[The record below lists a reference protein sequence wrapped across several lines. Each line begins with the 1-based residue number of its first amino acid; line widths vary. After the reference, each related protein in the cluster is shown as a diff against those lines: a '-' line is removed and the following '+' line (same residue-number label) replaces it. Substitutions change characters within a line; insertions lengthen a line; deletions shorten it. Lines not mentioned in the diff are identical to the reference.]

1 MLSRILIVLAL
12 GAGILFSAAT
22 VRPSIATE
30 KDKVL
35 LDILVNGIQQ
45 NHYADIAIDDKFSER
60 VYDLYLKNLD
70 FGKRFFTQGDVEAF
84 ALYRRKLD
92 DQMKAG
98 SYEFFELT
106 ISVYQ
111 KRQKQIEGWYKE
123 ILAQPFNFEKIEDLE
138 TDVDKRSFPKDENEL
153 KEIWRKQL
161 KFQVLTRLADKLDE
175 QEKADKGDEI
185 KKKTVADFEKDAR
198 ERVLKTHNDWY
209 HRINRQTLDDYRN
222 LFLNSIAMSFDPHT
236 SFLPP
241 EDKEN
246 FDISMS
252 GKLEGIGATLQEE
265 GSYIKVTNIVPG
277 SPSWKQGDLK
287 VGDII
292 LKVAQGK
299 EEPVDIVDMAVGDA
313 VKLIR
318 GAKGTEVRLT
328 VKKVDGAIKVVPIIR
343 DVVILEE
350 TYAKSAV
357 LQKNGEKHKVGYI
370 SLPKFYADFNK
381 TGGANSGDDVRK
393 EVLKLKK
400 QGIDGLVIDLRNNGG
415 GSLQDVVDMAGL
427 FLPSG
432 PIVQVKSRFG
442 QPYLL
447 EDRDPN
453 LVYDGPLVIL
463 VNEFSASASEI
474 LAAAMQDYKRAII
487 IGSSH
492 TFGKGTVQRFIDLDE
507 NVGPELSSIKPLGV
521 IKLTTQKFYR
531 INGQTTQLKGVIPDI
546 ILPSL
551 YSSMDI
557 GEKDEDYPLAW
568 DVIAPVPYQMWNN
581 NVSNFD
587 KVSKNSTARI
597 SSDKMFGLI
606 LENAERLGINRNNSV
621 YSLHLGLY
629 RDRQKKQQEDSKKYD
644 TANETVQPITVSI
657 PDADKSSINSD
668 ESKKERNSA
677 WHKDIQ
683 KDIYLLESLCVVKDI
698 IELPKNPVS
707 QKK

>member
-1 MLSRILIVLAL
+1 MFSRIFLVLAL
-12 GAGILFSAAT
+12 AAGILFTAASL
-22 VRPSIATE
+22 RPSVTTQ

-35 LDILVNGIQQ
+35 LDMIVNGIQA
-45 NHYADIAIDDKFSER
+45 NHFADIAIDDKFSER
-60 VYDLYLKNLD
+60 VYDLHLKNLD
-70 FGKRFFTQGDVEAF
+70 FGKRFFTQGDVDAF

-98 SYEFFELT
+98 SYDFFDLT

-123 ILAQPFNFEKIEDLE
+123 ILAQPFNFEQIEDLE
-138 TDVDKRSFPKDENEL
+138 TDVDKRSYPKDEKEL
-153 KEIWRKQL
+153 KELWRKQL

-175 QEKADKGDEI
+175 QEKAEKGDDI
-185 KKKTVADFEKDAR
+185 KKKSQAVLEKEVR

-209 HRINRQTLDDYRN
+209 HRLNRQDLDDYRN
-222 LFLNSIAMSFDPHT
+222 IFLNSIAMAFDPHT

-265 GSYIKVTNIVPG
+265 GSYIKVTAIVPG

-318 GAKGTEVRLT
+318 GNKGTEVRLT

-343 DVVILEE
+343 DVVILED
-350 TYAKSAV
+350 TYAKSAL

-370 SLPKFYADFNK
+370 SLPKFYADFSK
-381 TGGANSGDDVRK
+381 SGGANSGDDVRK

-427 FLPSG
+427 FIESG
-432 PIVQVKSRFG
+432 PVVQVKSRAG
-442 QPYLL
+442 QPYIL

-487 IGSSH
+487 IGSTA

-507 NVGPELSSIKPLGV
+507 NVGPELNSLKPLGV
-521 IKLTTQKFYR
+521 LKLTTQKFYR
-531 INGQTTQLKGVIPDI
+531 INGQTTQLKGVIPDVV
-546 ILPSL
+546 LPSL

-557 GEKDEDYPLAW
+557 GEKDEDYPLPW
-568 DVIAPVPYQMWNN
+568 DVIQPVPYQVWNN
-581 NVSNFD
+581 SMSNFE
-587 KVSKNSTARI
+587 KVSYNSSNRVR
-597 SSDKMFGLI
+597 SDKMFGLVM
-606 LENAERLGINRNNSV
+606 ENAERLGIAREQSV

-629 RDRQKKQQEDSKKYD
+629 RDRQKQEQESGKKYE

-657 PDADKSSINSD
+657 PDADKAGINAD
-668 ESKKERNSA
+668 ESKKERSAA

>member
-1 MLSRILIVLAL
+1 
-12 GAGILFSAAT
+12 
-22 VRPSIATE
+22 
-30 KDKVL
+30 
-35 LDILVNGIQQ
+35 
-45 NHYADIAIDDKFSER
+45 
-60 VYDLYLKNLD
+60 LYLKNLD

-84 ALYRRKLD
+84 AMYKTKLD

-98 SYEFFELT
+98 GYEFFELT
-106 ISVYQ
+106 TSVYL
-111 KRQKQIEGWYKE
+111 KRQKQIEGWYQE
-123 ILAQPFNFEKIEDLE
+123 ILAKPFDFEKIEDLE
-138 TDVDKRSFPKDENEL
+138 TDVDKREFAKNEAEL
-153 KEIWRKQL
+153 KELWRKQL

-175 QEKADKGDEI
+175 QEKAEKGDEI

-209 HRINRQTLDDYRN
+209 HRLNRQDLDDYRN
-222 LFLNSIAMSFDPHT
+222 MFLNSVAMAFDPHT

-241 EDKEN
+241 EDKAN

-265 GSYIKVTNIVPG
+265 GSYIKVTAIVPG

-299 EEPVDIVDMAVGDA
+299 EEAVDIVDMAVGDA

-318 GAKGTEVRLT
+318 GNKGTEVRLT
-328 VKKVDGAIKVVPIIR
+328 VKKVDGAVRIIPIIR

-357 LQKNGEKHKVGYI
+357 LQKDGEKQKVGYI
-370 SLPKFYADFNK
+370 SLPKFYADFSR

-400 QGIDGLVIDLRNNGG
+400 QGVDGLIIDLRNNGG

-427 FLPSG
+427 FIPSG
-432 PIVQVKSRFG
+432 PIVQVKSRMG
-442 QPYLL
+442 APYLL
-447 EDRDPN
+447 EDRDPT

-474 LAAAMQDYKRAII
+474 LAAAMQDYNRAII
-487 IGSSH
+487 IGSPA

-507 NVGPELSSIKPLGV
+507 NVGPELASLKPLGV
-521 IKLTTQKFYR
+521 LKLTTQKFYR
-531 INGQTTQLKGVIPDI
+531 INGQTTQLEGVVPDV

-557 GEKDEDYPLAW
+557 GEKDENYPLPW
-568 DVIAPVPYQMWNN
+568 NVIAAVPYEKWGNN
-581 NVSNFD
+581 MSNFD
-587 KVSKNSTARI
+587 RVTRNSTTRI
-597 SSDKMFGLI
+597 KSDKQFGLVM
-606 LENAERLGINRNNSV
+606 ENAERLGISRENSL

-629 RDRQKKQQEDSKKYD
+629 RDRVKQQQEEGKKYE
-644 TANETVQPITVSI
+644 TANETEQPITVFI
-657 PDADKSSINSD
+657 PEADKLSVNSD
-668 ESKKERNSA
+668 ESKKERTEA
-677 WHKDIQ
+677 WHKDI
-683 KDIYLLESLCVVKDI
+683 KRDIYLLESLCVVKDI